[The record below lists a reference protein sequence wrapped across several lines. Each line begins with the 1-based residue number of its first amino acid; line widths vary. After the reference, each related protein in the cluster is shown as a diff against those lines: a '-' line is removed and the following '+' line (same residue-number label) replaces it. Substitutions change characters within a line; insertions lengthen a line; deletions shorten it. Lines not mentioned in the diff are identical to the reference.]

1 MKEEGNQINHDKS
14 EKKKIILNKDIDLYK
29 LSVKTLK
36 ESKMSD
42 FKGDLFNE
50 ILNEMLKAEENI
62 QIMQKKEVGKNNTK
76 TVKTNTNKNIN
87 KKKVVSRSPDK
98 NFKLT
103 KTYHKINSFNK
114 SDNSN
119 LKIIKKKKLS
129 NNSYITPSKTI
140 LKGKYNLAKEFKI
153 EKIIFQMRYNT
164 QMGEDLAVI
173 GSINELGCWNQSNA
187 LRMIWNEGNIWKSTL
202 FFTDNQIIDFEYKFI
217 FISIGFVKQ
226 WEDGNNRKFILSQIK
241 GLIESCPG
249 GGNIIHLKNISG
261 QNIDFNYNDYTLTI
275 ICEWNR
281 K

>member
-1 MKEEGNQINHDKS
+1 MNEENNQINHDKN
-14 EKKKIILNKDIDLYK
+14 EKKKITLNKDIDLYK
-29 LSVKTLK
+29 LSIKTLK

-50 ILNEMLKAEENI
+50 ILNEMLKAEENN
-62 QIMQKKEVGKNNTK
+62 QIMQKKGVTQNNTK
-76 TVKTNTNKNIN
+76 TVKTNIN
-87 KKKVVSRSPDK
+87 KRKIVSRSPDK
-98 NFKLT
+98 GYKPT
-103 KTYHKINSFNK
+103 KTYRKINSSFNK
-114 SDNSN
+114 SNNLNSN
-119 LKIIKKKKLS
+119 KKKLANS
-129 NNSYITPSKTI
+129 SYITPSKTI
-140 LKGKYNLAKEFKI
+140 LKGKYNLSKEFKI

-173 GSINELGCWNQSNA
+173 GSINELGCWNQTEA
-187 LRMIWNEGNIWKSTL
+187 LRMTWNNGNIWKATL
-202 FFTDNQIIDFEYKFI
+202 FFIDNQIIDFEYKFI
-217 FISIGFVKQ
+217 FISKGFVKQ

-261 QNIDFNYNDYTLTI
+261 QNIDFNYNDNTLTI